1 MLPFVSCLCP
11 TFHRPKLLRN
21 ALACFLAQDYPPDRR
36 ELIILD
42 DGQDYGPAG
51 PYDAAGRAE
60 YLYATLNTRGPV
72 RLLSAR
78 DRFASLPAKFNAA
91 AAAANPAASIL
102 LVWED
107 DDIYLPHHIA
117 AHVAALTSDAHRD
130 QGAYFSKPRTVLST
144 YTGRLIEE
152 NAAGRFHA
160 SIGFTRKLFDR
171 VAGWPATK
179 RADFDQ
185 QFMKTLADNGVTV
198 SPSDFGP
205 PSYCFRYG
213 STTAANG
220 PVNGYHGQHFMQSPD
235 DEGWY
240 DRVPHRPGKR
250 DLPLFADFDEETRS
264 VYFATN
270 NAKHL
275 PGTTHEPAA

>member
-42 DGQDYGPAG
+42 DGNDYVTAG
-51 PYDAAGRAE
+51 PDDAGGGAKFAYP
-60 YLYATLNTRGPV
+60 YLTDRGTV
-72 RLLSAR
+72 GMMHAR
-78 DRFASLPAKFNAA
+78 DRFPSLPAKFNALA
-91 AAAANPAASIL
+91 AASSSGATVFC
-102 LVWED
+102 VWED
-107 DDIYLPHHIA
+107 DDIYLPHHIS

-160 SIGFTRKLFDR
+160 SIAFTRKLFDR

-185 QFMKTLADNGVTV
+185 QFMKSLADNGVTV
-198 SPSDFGP
+198 SPSDYGP

-235 DEGWY
+235 DKEWY
-240 DRVPHRPGKR
+240 NRVPHRPGNR
-250 DLPLFADFDEETRS
+250 NLNLYAEFDDETRA
-264 VYFATN
+264 VYFKN
-270 NAKHL
+270 NHVL
-275 PGTTHEPAA
+275 PNPGNTIEPAK